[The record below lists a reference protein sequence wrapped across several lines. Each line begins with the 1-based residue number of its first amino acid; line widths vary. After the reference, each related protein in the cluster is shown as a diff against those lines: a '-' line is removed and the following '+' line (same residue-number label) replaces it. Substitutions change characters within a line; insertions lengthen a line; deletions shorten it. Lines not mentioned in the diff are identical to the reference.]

1 MDTEEINKIA
11 DIIVDRHVTEEY
23 WNGDDTIGIEYLHCS
38 CCSTFIPCDGH
49 SMTAPEMISIM
60 RAVQKRLD
68 REIEK
73 VEKANKITRNLKN
86 PKVY

>member
-1 MDTEEINKIA
+1 
-11 DIIVDRHVTEEY
+11 
-23 WNGDDTIGIEYLHCS
+23 
-38 CCSTFIPCDGH
+38 
-49 SMTAPEMISIM
+49 
-60 RAVQKRLD
+60 VQKRLD